1 MSVTSSDGT
10 IRAAKHETFLEP
22 LPSHV
27 QEIRTGSHL
36 GEERTVWDDWWSDGD
51 VVSANGGSAVDPAD
65 DGGVFGESWWGLAV
79 AAAVGIASYE
89 GIRRLIGRPDS
100 RRAASTPVV
109 LEQTGPAV
117 LVQTEPARKPAQS
130 PGSAPTA
137 PDLTD
142 DLVALYDLVP
152 NDALR
157 ARIVRTLRKA
167 GVTVIADAGV
177 AFDEER
183 HDALGTVPAELPTTA
198 GTVVEVVRAG
208 FLSSDGRV
216 IRAAQVVVATDRDG
230 GW

>member
-1 MSVTSSDGT
+1 
-10 IRAAKHETFLEP
+10 
-22 LPSHV
+22 
-27 QEIRTGSHL
+27 L

-51 VVSANGGSAVDPAD
+51 VVSASGGSAARPAD
-65 DGGVFGESWWGLAV
+65 HRGVFAESGWGLAV

-89 GIRRLIGRPDS
+89 GIRRLLGRPDS
-100 RRAASTPVV
+100 RRAARAPVV
-109 LEQTGPAV
+109 PEQTGPAV
-117 LVQTEPARKPAQS
+117 LVQTEPGRKPAQS
-130 PGSAPTA
+130 PGPATTA

-152 NDALR
+152 NDTLK

-167 GVTVIADAGV
+167 GVTVIADPGV

-183 HDALGTVPAELPTTA
+183 HDALGTVPAEPPMTA

-208 FLSSDGRV
+208 FLSSDGSV